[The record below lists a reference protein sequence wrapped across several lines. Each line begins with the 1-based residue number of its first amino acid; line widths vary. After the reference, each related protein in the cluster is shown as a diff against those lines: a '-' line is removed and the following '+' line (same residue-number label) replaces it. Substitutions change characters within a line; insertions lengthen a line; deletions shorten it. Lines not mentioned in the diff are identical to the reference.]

1 MADFQ
6 TRVSQWAN
14 DRNLIRGSDPL
25 AQIKKLRE
33 EVEELADAI
42 ADSDCGEMIDAIGD
56 CSVVLAIIAEQIGT
70 TLSECQEHAW
80 TQIKDRR
87 GKMVDGIFVKEN

>member
-1 MADFQ
+1 MTSSKNKPDFQ

-14 DRNLIRGSDPL
+14 DRNLIRGSDP
-25 AQIKKLRE
+25 
-33 EVEELADAI
+33 
-42 ADSDCGEMIDAIGD
+42 
-56 CSVVLAIIAEQIGT
+56 
-70 TLSECQEHAW
+70 W

>member
-1 MADFQ
+1 MPDFQ

-14 DRNLIRGSDPL
+14 DRNLIRGSDPW

-42 ADSDCGEMIDAIGD
+42 ADNDCGEMIDAIGD

-70 TLSECQEHAW
+70 TLSDCQEHAW